1 MDTLTAIL
9 SRRSIRKYTEEPISE
24 EHLDLLLK
32 AGMAAPSACNH
43 RPIHIFVIRN
53 KKTLAVLSHSNI
65 FSRMLAHTPLC
76 LAIVAD
82 KKLEPFKDFRIND
95 GSAVIEN
102 ILLAAHDLGLGAVWL
117 GTIQQ
122 QPWYAVIKKQL
133 NLSTHMVPIGLIAIG
148 HPNETKTAEIRYD
161 EKNIHFDIQ

>member
-9 SRRSIRKYTEEPISE
+9 SRRSIRKFTEEPVSE

-43 RPIHIFVIRN
+43 RPIHIYVIRN

-76 LAIVAD
+76 LAVVAD
-82 KKLEPFKDFRIND
+82 KMLEPIKDFRIND
-95 GSAVIEN
+95 GSATIEN
-102 ILLAAHDLGLGAVWL
+102 ILLAAHELGLGAVWL

-133 NLSTHMVPIGLIAIG
+133 NLTTRMAPIGLIAIG
-148 HPNETKTAEIRYD
+148 HPNETKTVEIRYD
-161 EKNIHFDIQ
+161 ENKIHFDVQ